1 MTFAPGAHVIT
12 GGGGALGSE
21 IAGELPRR
29 GAEHVVVCDLDRDR
43 AAAVAGPLGGTAIRL
58 DASDPDSID
67 AAAREIAGLGAVAGI
82 VHAAGVFGA
91 GSFPDIPWDEW
102 QQALFVHVAG
112 AYRLTVACL
121 EALGPGSSIV
131 HITSV
136 EAFHVLSTS
145 GATSAQY
152 AASKGGLQMLTRS
165 LAADLG
171 PRGVRVNAVAP
182 GYVRTPMN
190 EAVFADPER
199 RALIEDRI
207 PLGWRLG
214 TPDEIAGPV
223 CFLLSAD
230 AAYVT
235 GQTLAVDGGLTLGT
249 LRGRVA

>member
-1 MTFAPGAHVIT
+1 MTFPPGAHVIT
-12 GGGGALGSE
+12 GGAGSLGTA
-21 IAGELPRR
+21 IAEELARR
-29 GAEHVVVCDLDRDR
+29 GAQHIVVCDLDGDR
-43 AAAVAGPLGGTAIRL
+43 ATALADRLGGTGIAM

-67 AAAREIAGLGAVAGI
+67 RTVERIGGLGLPVAGI
-82 VHAAGVFGA
+82 VHAAGVFGPS
-91 GSFPDIPWDEW
+91 SFPDIPWAEW
-102 QQALFVHVAG
+102 QQALSVHVAG
-112 AYRLTVACL
+112 AYRLTTGCL
-121 EALGPGSSIV
+121 DALGPGSSIV

-171 PRGVRVNAVAP
+171 PRGTRVNAVAP
-182 GYVRTPMN
+182 GYVLTPMN

-214 TPDEIAGPV
+214 TPAEIAGPV
-223 CFLLSAD
+223 CFLLSED

-249 LRGRVA
+249 LRRIA

>member
-1 MTFAPGAHVIT
+1 MTFPPGAHVIS
-12 GGGGALGSE
+12 GGAGALGSV
-21 IAGELPRR
+21 IAEELMRR
-29 GAEHVVVCDLDRDR
+29 GAQHVVVCDLDGER
-43 AAAVAGPLGGTAIRL
+43 ATALAERLGGTGIAL
-58 DASDPDSID
+58 DAADPASID
-67 AAAREIAGLGAVAGI
+67 AAAARIAELGPVAGI
-82 VHAAGVFGA
+82 VHAAGVFGPS
-91 GSFPDIPWDEW
+91 SFPDIPWEEW
-102 QQALFVHVAG
+102 QQALSVHVAG
-112 AYRLTVACL
+112 AYRLTTGCL
-121 EALGPGSSIV
+121 AALRPGSSVV

-171 PRGVRVNAVAP
+171 PRGMRVNAVAP
-182 GYVRTPMN
+182 GYVLTTMN

-214 TPDEIAGPV
+214 TPAEIAGPV
-223 CFLLSAD
+223 CFLLSDD

-249 LRGRVA
+249 LRRTS

>member
-1 MTFAPGAHVIT
+1 MTFPPGAHVIS
-12 GGGGALGSE
+12 GGAGALGSA
-21 IAGELPRR
+21 IAEELMRR
-29 GAEHVVVCDLDRDR
+29 GARHVVVCDLDGDR
-43 AAAVAGPLGGTAIRL
+43 ATALAARLGGTGIAL
-58 DASDPDSID
+58 DAADPASID
-67 AAAREIAGLGAVAGI
+67 AAAARIAELGPVAGI
-82 VHAAGVFGA
+82 VHAAGVFGPS
-91 GSFPDIPWDEW
+91 SFPDIPWEEW
-102 QQALFVHVAG
+102 QQALSVHVAG
-112 AYRLTVACL
+112 AYRLTTACL
-121 EALGPGSSIV
+121 ESLRAGSSIV

-182 GYVRTPMN
+182 GYVLTTMN

-214 TPDEIAGPV
+214 VPEEIAGPV
-223 CFLLSAD
+223 CFLLSED

-249 LRGRVA
+249 LRRMS

>member
-1 MTFAPGAHVIT
+1 MTFPLGAHVIS
-12 GGGGALGSE
+12 GGAGALGSV
-21 IAGELPRR
+21 IAEELMRR
-29 GAEHVVVCDLDRDR
+29 GAQHVVVCDLDGER
-43 AAAVAGPLGGTAIRL
+43 ATALAERLGGTGIAL
-58 DASDPDSID
+58 DAADPASID
-67 AAAREIAGLGAVAGI
+67 AAAARIAELGPVAGI
-82 VHAAGVFGA
+82 VHAAGVFGPS
-91 GSFPDIPWDEW
+91 SFPDIPWEEW
-102 QQALFVHVAG
+102 QQALSVHVAG
-112 AYRLTVACL
+112 AYRLTTGCL
-121 EALGPGSSIV
+121 AALRPGSSVV

-171 PRGVRVNAVAP
+171 PRGMRVNAVAP
-182 GYVRTPMN
+182 GYVLTTMN

-214 TPDEIAGPV
+214 TPAEIAGPV
-223 CFLLSAD
+223 CFLLSDD

-235 GQTLAVDGGLTLGT
+235 GQTLTVDGGLTLGT
-249 LRGRVA
+249 LRRTS